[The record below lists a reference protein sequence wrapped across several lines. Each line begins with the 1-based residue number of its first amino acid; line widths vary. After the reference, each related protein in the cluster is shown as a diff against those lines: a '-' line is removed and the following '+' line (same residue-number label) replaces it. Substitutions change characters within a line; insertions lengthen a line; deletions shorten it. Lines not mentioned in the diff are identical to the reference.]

1 MSVTSVYIA
10 EMEKRKQD
18 RLEKIALAILAGAVA
33 NTNRV
38 SEESVI
44 VYGAISMAKEFIKQI
59 DAENADQGV

>member
-38 SEESVI
+38 SEESGI